1 MTGRVSKTITERV
14 LRQVDEHGV
23 AVWFDPEQA
32 YAAVPVV
39 LASSGTPVVRFDGS
53 VFGLRREVEPLLA
66 ATERPRAVVYVPAAE
81 GELRAP
87 LAELVASGVTL
98 RPGQQPVALNTR
110 LSVIARAALAGV
122 LPPDALEA
130 VLRQVDTGQLGLAD
144 LDRLGE
150 SGAST
155 STGTLSLLFGTPQ
168 PMEIALLFLADAG
181 RDAALVG
188 KGAVADLEAL
198 LTVEYGLPPKGAHS
212 PGELRERFARLVLS
226 VDLAAGLGQDA
237 PRSLREHHRPERPE
251 LMVRAQELARTW
263 RNRRDLQASYVERS
277 LEVERDQDLAGM
289 SLPFEALAA
298 TETFRGSERQLL
310 GAVEANL
317 LAEASPDLL
326 ALAERRLQ
334 GFWAS
339 VTPELMDR
347 WALVLAIGRL
357 LLAAGDVER
366 AVASVQGKADAAT
379 FASRYIA
386 STDSENG
393 WALLDMYHRQM
404 ERRYHVFD
412 VDVTGA
418 HRGIEELVAKSRS
431 RYGAVTSLLA
441 ERFLQALAGSRFV
454 IPGIPRQRETFERF
468 VKPALGR
475 GRIAYVL
482 VDGLRYE
489 MVRELHAGLDSDH
502 DGELA
507 VTLGTLPSITEIGM
521 AALLPYA
528 EGGLELVAQ
537 GGGKLAVKIGGALL
551 RNRKER
557 LDFLER
563 NASVPVCSIK
573 LEALLP
579 SSKKTREAL
588 GEARLIV
595 VTATD
600 ELDGLC
606 EVGNVAMARRLMD
619 DVLLQLWRGLR
630 VLFDLGVDVAIVTAD
645 HGHLFGETLDS
656 GATIDAPGGQT
667 ADLHRRVWV
676 GKGGAASGSYLRV
689 KAAEVGLSGDLELA
703 LPWALA
709 GFKAP
714 GAGAAYVHGG
724 ASPQELLLPVW
735 TVSRR
740 VTSAAAAPG
749 GVAWRLALG
758 SAVVS
763 THFLSVQVEGDLTS
777 LFGARAPLI
786 RLEVREG
793 KAVLSRPVAS
803 AYGFEEATGFVQMAI
818 EDVGGR
824 PVVKRNT
831 VTLMLETL
839 PAGKQAE
846 IVALDVA
853 IDRVLARLADVPVNL
868 AAF

>member
-1 MTGRVSKTITERV
+1 MMGRVSKTIKERV

-23 AVWFDPEQA
+23 AVWFDPEQV
-32 YAAVPVV
+32 YAAVPDE

-53 VFGLRREVEPLLA
+53 VFCLRHEVEPLLA
-66 ATERPRAVVYVPAAE
+66 APERPRAVVYVPAAE
-81 GELRAP
+81 GDLRAP

-110 LSVIARAALAGV
+110 LSVVARAALAGV

-130 VLRQVDTGQLGLAD
+130 VLRQVDAGQLGLAD
-144 LDRLGE
+144 LDRLAE
-150 SGAST
+150 SGPST

-168 PMEIALLFLADAG
+168 PVEIALLFLGDGG
-181 RDAALVG
+181 RDAALVR
-188 KGAVADLEAL
+188 KGAVADLEVL
-198 LTVEYGLPPKGAHS
+198 LSIEYGLPAKGTRS
-212 PGELRERFARLVLS
+212 PDELRERFARLVFAA
-226 VDLAAGLGQDA
+226 DLVAGLGKDA
-237 PRSLREHHRPERPE
+237 PPSLRELYQPQRPE
-251 LMVRAQELARTW
+251 LMVRARELARTW
-263 RNRRDLQASYVERS
+263 RNRRDLQSSYVERS
-277 LEVERDQDLAGM
+277 LEVERDWQLAGI
-289 SLPFEALAA
+289 SFPFAALAA
-298 TETFRGSERQLL
+298 TETFRGCERQLL
-310 GAVEANL
+310 GAVEVNL
-317 LAEASPDLL
+317 LADASRGLL
-326 ALAERRLQ
+326 AVAERRLQ

-347 WALVLAIGRL
+347 WALMLAIGRL
-357 LLAAGDVER
+357 LIAAEKVER
-366 AVASVQGKADAAT
+366 AVASVQGKADAA
-379 FASRYIA
+379 ALAARYIA
-386 STDSENG
+386 STDSEDA

-418 HRGIEELVAKSRS
+418 DRGIEQLVAKARS
-431 RYGAVTSLLA
+431 RYAAVTSLLG
-441 ERFLQALAGSRFV
+441 ERFLKALAASRFV
-454 IPGIPRQRETFERF
+454 IPGMPGQRETFERF

-475 GRIAYVL
+475 GRVAYVL

-489 MVRELHAGLDSDH
+489 MVRELHAGLDGDH
-502 DGELA
+502 NTELA
-507 VTLGTLPSITEIGM
+507 VTLGTLPSITEVGM
-521 AALLPYA
+521 AALLPCA
-528 EGGLELVAQ
+528 ESGLELVAQ
-537 GGGKLAVKIGGALL
+537 GGGKLAVRIGDSLL

-563 NASVPVCSIK
+563 NASVSVCSTR
-573 LEALLP
+573 LAALLP

-588 GEARLIV
+588 AEARLIV

-606 EVGNVAMARRLMD
+606 EAGNVAMARRLMD

-630 VLFDLGVDVAIVTAD
+630 VLFDLGVEVAIVTAD
-645 HGHLFGETLDS
+645 HGHLFAETLDS

-689 KAAEVGLSGDLELA
+689 KASEVGLTGDFELA
-703 LPWALA
+703 LPWAIA

-714 GAGAAYVHGG
+714 GVNAAYVHGG

-740 VTSAAAAPG
+740 VTPAAAAPG

-763 THFLSVQVEGDLTS
+763 TRFLSVQVDGDLTG
-777 LFGARAPLI
+777 LFGARPSLV

-793 KAVLSRPVAS
+793 KTVLSRPVAS
-803 AYGFEEATGFVQMAI
+803 SYGFEEATGFVQMAI
-818 EDVGGR
+818 EDAEGR
-824 PVVKRNT
+824 STVRHNT

-839 PAGKQAE
+839 PGARQVE
-846 IVALDVA
+846 VVALDVA
-853 IDRVLARLADVPVNL
+853 TGQVLARLADVLVNL
-868 AAF
+868 AGF